1 MRVLVT
7 GNVNVDLI
15 FGPLAPWPQP
25 GTEVIVEHYQMRV
38 GGALG
43 NTALALHALGVQ
55 ADYAANV
62 GNDQFGDWLRHE
74 LTVCGCKLS
83 VTPGPTAVTVGL
95 SHPDAERTFVT
106 YEGHFDAFDIEPLRQ
121 QVTTLG
127 SGDIF
132 IICGYFLVP
141 ALRTHALELCR
152 QVRAQG
158 GSVLLD
164 TGWPPEGWSKPV
176 RQAVAELLGACDYF
190 LPNREEF
197 VGLMDEP
204 ELEACLLGLPTSLR
218 TVVKLGAEGACY
230 LAGDRLVR
238 LAAPSIDVV
247 DTVGAGDTFNA
258 AFVYGMSTQMSW
270 QRAAELAVQAASQAV
285 ASSPR
290 RYPTPE
296 SIRQGSL

>member
-15 FGPLAPWPQP
+15 FGPLSPWPQP

-43 NTALALHALGVQ
+43 NAALAFHALGVQ

-74 LTVCGCKLS
+74 LTACGCKLS
-83 VTPGPTAVTVGL
+83 VTAGATAVTVGL
-95 SHPDAERTFVT
+95 AHPDAERTFVT
-106 YEGHFDAFDIEPLRQ
+106 YEGHFGAFDIEPLRR
-121 QVTTLG
+121 QVATLG

-158 GSVLLD
+158 GWVLLD
-164 TGWPPEGWSKPV
+164 TGWPPEGWREPV

-190 LPNREEF
+190 LPNREELT
-197 VGLMDEP
+197 GLMDEP
-204 ELEACLLGLPTSLR
+204 KLEACMLGLPASLK

-230 LAGDRLVR
+230 LTEDRLMRV
-238 LAAPSIDVV
+238 AAPAIDVI

-258 AFVYGMSTQMSW
+258 AFVYGVSAQMTW
-270 QRAAELAVQAASQAV
+270 QQAVALAVQAASQAV
-285 ASSPR
+285 SSSPR

-296 SIRQGSL
+296 SIR